1 MGFRGSEV
9 RILSLRPCRW
19 GFSGL
24 GMTENPDREA
34 RLRQMAAR
42 QGLVLGKSRRQSALH
57 GAEYLLFAD
66 PDRASAVLPDSEK
79 RSPLEIGDAGYE
91 GTLEAI
97 EAYLLLG
104 EQTGES

>member
-1 MGFRGSEV
+1 
-9 RILSLRPCRW
+9 
-19 GFSGL
+19 
-24 GMTENPDREA
+24 MTENPDREA

-42 QGLVLGKSRRQSALH
+42 QGLLLGKSRRQSPP
-57 GAEYLLFAD
+57 GGPSEYLLFAD

-79 RSPLEIGDAGYE
+79 RSPLEISDAGYE

-104 EQTGES
+104 EGAGES